1 MARVKDAFM
10 EQIEEQ
16 YEKVIAPQEDKL
28 DIPSA
33 EVEVDSNSEGNGLPF

>member
-10 EQIEEQ
+10 EQIDEQ
-16 YEKVIAPQEDKL
+16 YVKVIAPQEDKL

-33 EVEVDSNSEGNGLPF
+33 EVDVDSNSEEDGMPF